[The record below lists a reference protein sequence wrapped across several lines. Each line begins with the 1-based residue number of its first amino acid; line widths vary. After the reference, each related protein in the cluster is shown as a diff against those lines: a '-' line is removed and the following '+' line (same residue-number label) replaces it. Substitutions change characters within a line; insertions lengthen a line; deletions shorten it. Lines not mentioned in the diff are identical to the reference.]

1 VIHPERPIQVLNATG
16 DIQLARQFRASKR
29 GRGEGRADF
38 TEFGV
43 VFEDEHIQVTRDPV
57 RFANGSVGSY
67 LRVVEGAA
75 TPARVNAVVLPMV
88 GSSVC
93 FLRIFRH
100 PVGSWE
106 HELPRGCGEVG
117 ESPEAAARRE
127 LLEETGLVADSLLPL
142 GELIP
147 NSGLLTT
154 RVWGFAAICSSAP
167 GSPRHD
173 DAEHGLT
180 TRRVEIADLAA
191 WLAAG
196 EVRDCIS
203 LSAIAL
209 ARARGVLPW

>member
-1 VIHPERPIQVLNATG
+1 MLHAPG
-16 DIQLARQFRASKR
+16 DIQLARQFRAAKR
-29 GRGEGRADF
+29 GRGEERADF

-43 VFEDEHIQVTRDPV
+43 VFEDEHIEVARDPV

-67 LRVVEGAA
+67 LRVVEGPA

-100 PVGSWE
+100 PVGNWE

-154 RVWGFAAICSSAP
+154 RVCAFAAMCSPAP
-167 GSPRHD
+167 GSLSLD

-180 TRRVEIADLAA
+180 TLRVEVAGLAA
-191 WLAAG
+191 WLATG
-196 EVRDCIS
+196 EVRDCVS
-203 LSAIAL
+203 LSTIAL
-209 ARARGVLPW
+209 ARARGILAW